1 MISRDIFEVNIE
13 DEMKRSYLDYA
24 MSVIVSRAL
33 PDVKDGL
40 KPVQRRILYAMRQ
53 LGVNPN
59 SAHVKCAK
67 VCGETQGNYHPHGT
81 EVIYPTLVRMAQ
93 DFNLRYPLVDGQG
106 NFGSID
112 ADPPAAM
119 RYTEARLAP
128 LATELMAD
136 IEKDTVDWTDT
147 YDQTRLEPVVF
158 PAGFPNLLANGSA
171 GIAVGMATNIPPHNL
186 TELINGITYL
196 LDNPDASIAKLMEFV
211 KGPDFPT
218 AGVILGSRG
227 IQQAYETGR
236 GQITMQGE
244 VTIETSEG
252 GRASIVITELPYQVV
267 KKRLI
272 EDIAEHVKAKKLD
285 GITDIN
291 DFSDRSGM
299 RVVIELRRDA
309 HPRKILNYL
318 IKHTAL
324 RSNFGVIMLAL
335 VDRQPRLLN
344 LKQVLEYYIE
354 HREDVVRRRSLWE
367 LRRARDR
374 AHILEGL
381 RIAIQFLD
389 EIIALIRSSKNAE
402 EARKEM
408 MRRFG
413 LTQIQADAI
422 LAMQLRQLTALE
434 RERVEEEFCGLLQRI
449 AFFEDLLSSNEKIR
463 NVIKTELR
471 AIRDKYGDD
480 RRTRIVAME
489 AEEIGDED
497 LIPEEETILTITRDG
512 YIKRVP
518 IDTYR
523 SQRRGGRGIIG
534 ANTKEEDTVEKLF
547 VATTH
552 DYILFFSNRGR
563 VYRLKAY
570 EVPQTSRQAMG
581 VAIINLINIEPGEII
596 TATVPTRDLKSEEKR
611 YLVMAT
617 VQGEV
622 KRIDMAAFQNIRTNG
637 LRAFDLEENDELRW
651 VEITEGDNEIVL
663 VTHNGMS
670 IRFSENDVRSSGR
683 AAGGVRGIMLAAGD
697 RVVGMGI
704 VRPRAE
710 LLVATERGHGKRTVL
725 EQYRGQKRGGKG
737 LRTMNITAKTG
748 KIVSTQVVLPEDRVL
763 MISRNGIIIRFR
775 VNEVRS
781 IGRSTQGVRLM
792 NLGSSDELA
801 SLERI
806 PNTEE
811 AEKVIAAKPAPP
823 KGSKEKAGKAG
834 KSE

>member
-1 MISRDIFEVNIE
+1 MARVNKWPKQHGLGAFSTCLLLCSLTIATTACSLLRRASE
-13 DEMKRSYLDYA
+13 EA
-24 MSVIVSRAL
+24 SVEFT
-33 PDVKDGL
+33 
-40 KPVQRRILYAMRQ
+40 Y
-53 LGVNPN
+53 
-59 SAHVKCAK
+59 
-67 VCGETQGNYHPHGT
+67 
-81 EVIYPTLVRMAQ
+81 
-93 DFNLRYPLVDGQG
+93 
-106 NFGSID
+106 
-112 ADPPAAM
+112 DPPV
-119 RYTEARLAP
+119 LP
-128 LATELMAD
+128 L
-136 IEKDTVDWTDT
+136 
-147 YDQTRLEPVVF
+147 
-158 PAGFPNLLANGSA
+158 
-171 GIAVGMATNIPPHNL
+171 
-186 TELINGITYL
+186 
-196 LDNPDASIAKLMEFV
+196 
-211 KGPDFPT
+211 
-218 AGVILGSRG
+218 
-227 IQQAYETGR
+227 
-236 GQITMQGE
+236 QISVNTWGE

>member
-1 MISRDIFEVNIE
+1 
-13 DEMKRSYLDYA
+13 
-24 MSVIVSRAL
+24 
-33 PDVKDGL
+33 
-40 KPVQRRILYAMRQ
+40 
-53 LGVNPN
+53 
-59 SAHVKCAK
+59 
-67 VCGETQGNYHPHGT
+67 
-81 EVIYPTLVRMAQ
+81 
-93 DFNLRYPLVDGQG
+93 
-106 NFGSID
+106 
-112 ADPPAAM
+112 M

-354 HREDVVRRRSLWE
+354 HREDVVSRRSLWE

-389 EIIALIRSSKNAE
+389 EIIDLIRSSKNAE

>member
-1 MISRDIFEVNIE
+1 M
-13 DEMKRSYLDYA
+13 
-24 MSVIVSRAL
+24 
-33 PDVKDGL
+33 
-40 KPVQRRILYAMRQ
+40 
-53 LGVNPN
+53 
-59 SAHVKCAK
+59 
-67 VCGETQGNYHPHGT
+67 
-81 EVIYPTLVRMAQ
+81 
-93 DFNLRYPLVDGQG
+93 
-106 NFGSID
+106 
-112 ADPPAAM
+112 
-119 RYTEARLAP
+119 
-128 LATELMAD
+128 
-136 IEKDTVDWTDT
+136 
-147 YDQTRLEPVVF
+147 
-158 PAGFPNLLANGSA
+158 
-171 GIAVGMATNIPPHNL
+171 
-186 TELINGITYL
+186 
-196 LDNPDASIAKLMEFV
+196 
-211 KGPDFPT
+211 
-218 AGVILGSRG
+218 
-227 IQQAYETGR
+227 
-236 GQITMQGE
+236 
-244 VTIETSEG
+244 
-252 GRASIVITELPYQVV
+252 V

-534 ANTKEEDTVEKLF
+534 ANTKEEDTVDKLF

-570 EVPQTSRQAMG
+570 EVPQTSSQAMG

-617 VQGEV
+617 VQGAV
-622 KRIDMAAFQNIRTNG
+622 KRIDLAAFPNIRTNG

>member
-374 AHILEGL
+374 AHVLEGL

>member
-389 EIIALIRSSKNAE
+389 EIIDLIRSSKNAE